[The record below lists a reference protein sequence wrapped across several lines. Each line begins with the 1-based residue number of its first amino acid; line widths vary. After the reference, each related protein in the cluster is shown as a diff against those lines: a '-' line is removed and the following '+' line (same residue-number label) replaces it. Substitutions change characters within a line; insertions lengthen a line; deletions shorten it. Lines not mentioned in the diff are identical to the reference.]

1 MWKKTAIAIAEV
13 IIDGINQKSWST
25 QSVAAMLNVK
35 VSTVEAWKAGNVN
48 LDLRTIVRIELL
60 LDIKLISR
68 PDALRR

>member
-13 IIDGINQKSWST
+13 IADGINQKGWST

>member
-13 IIDGINQKSWST
+13 IIDGINQKGWST

-35 VSTVEAWKAGNVN
+35 VSTVEAWKTGNVN